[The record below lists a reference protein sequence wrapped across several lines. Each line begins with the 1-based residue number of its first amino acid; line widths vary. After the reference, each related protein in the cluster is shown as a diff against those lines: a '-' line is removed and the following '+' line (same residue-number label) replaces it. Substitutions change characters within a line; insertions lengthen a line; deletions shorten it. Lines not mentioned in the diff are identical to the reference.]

1 MNKKLNIFIASVIFA
16 VILWGSISLS
26 DSYYTNIEVKLTLT
40 NFPEGYT
47 TGSQLPE
54 NIKLRVRGQGWRL
67 VSINVGPETEFRVSV
82 GGDSGRQNIS
92 LYNYLESN
100 RWLLS
105 DVDIMNLYPD
115 SLNFFVER
123 VISKKLPVVSG
134 LELDFKPGYGLASEI
149 KLNPDSVIVKG
160 PLSYLRVRKEI
171 NTNSIPLG
179 LLDSRTSTEVNLDN
193 IPGFEYST
201 NLVDVVLDVQ
211 RIVDK
216 QFENISV
223 DVSNIPSGREVV
235 LLPNKININIR
246 GGIEILG
253 KLMPEQF
260 HAYVKYQTL
269 VQDTTGSVVP
279 EIILPK
285 NVALQFSKPDRLR
298 YVIRSF

>member
-16 VILWGSISLS
+16 IILWGSISLS

-47 TGSQLPE
+47 TGSQVPE

-67 VSINVGPETEFRVSV
+67 VPINVGPETEFRVSV

-92 LYNYLESN
+92 LNNYLESN

-105 DVDIMNLYPD
+105 DVDIINLYPD

-134 LELDFKPGYGLASEI
+134 FYLEFKPGYGLASEI

-160 PLSYLRVRKEI
+160 PLSHLRSRKEI
-171 NTNSIPLG
+171 KTNAIPLE
-179 LLDSRTSTEVNLDN
+179 LLDSRTSTEVTLEK
-193 IPGFEYST
+193 ITGFKYST

-216 QFENISV
+216 QFENILV
-223 DVSNIPSGREVV
+223 DVLDIPSGREVV
-235 LLPNKININIR
+235 LLPNKINISIR

-260 HAYVKYQTL
+260 HAHVKYQTL
-269 VQDTTGSVVP
+269 IEDTTGSVVP

>member
-1 MNKKLNIFIASVIFA
+1 MNKKLNIFIASIIFA
-16 VILWGSISLS
+16 AILWGSISLS
-26 DSYYTNIEVKLTLT
+26 DSYYTDIEVKLTLI
-40 NFPEGYT
+40 NFPEGYA
-47 TGSQLPE
+47 TGSPLPD
-54 NIKLRVRGQGWRL
+54 NIKLRVRGRGWRL

-82 GGDSGRQNIS
+82 GGDSGQHNIS

-105 DVDIMNLYPD
+105 DVDIINLYPD
-115 SLNFFVER
+115 SVNFFVER
-123 VISKKLPVVSG
+123 IISKKLPVVSG
-134 LELDFKPGYGLASEI
+134 IDLEFKPGYGLASEI
-149 KLNPDSVIVKG
+149 ILNPDSVIVKG
-160 PLSYLRVRKEI
+160 PLSYLKSRKEI
-171 NTNSIPLG
+171 ETSTIPLG
-179 LLDSRTSTEVNLDN
+179 ILDSKTSTEVNLVG
-193 IPGFEYST
+193 ITGFEYST
-201 NLVDVVLDVQ
+201 NLVEVVLDVQ

-223 DVSNIPSGREVV
+223 DVLDILSGSEVV

-269 VQDTTGSVVP
+269 IQDTTGSVVP

-285 NVALQFSKPDRLR
+285 NVTLQFSKPDRLR

>member
-1 MNKKLNIFIASVIFA
+1 VNKKLNIFIASVIFA
-16 VILWGSISLS
+16 FILWGSISLS

-40 NFPEGYT
+40 NFPKGYT
-47 TGSQLPE
+47 TGSPLPDK
-54 NIKLRVRGQGWRL
+54 IKLRVKGQGWRL

-82 GGDSGRQNIS
+82 GGDSGLHHIS

-105 DVDIMNLYPD
+105 NVDIKNLYPD
-115 SLNFFVER
+115 SLNFYIER
-123 VISKKLPVVSG
+123 IISKKLLIVSG
-134 LELDFKPGYGLASEI
+134 IDLEFKPGYGLASEI
-149 KLNPDSVIVKG
+149 IFNPDSVVVRG
-160 PLSYLRVRKEI
+160 PLSHLKSSKEI
-171 NTNSIPLG
+171 QTNTIPLG
-179 LLDSRTSTEVNLDN
+179 ILDSKTSIEVNLDR
-193 IPGFEYST
+193 IRGFEYST
-201 NLVDVVLDVQ
+201 NLIDVFLDIQ

-223 DVSNIPSGREVV
+223 EVIDIPSGSEVV

-269 VQDTTGSVVP
+269 IQDTTGSVVP
-279 EIILPK
+279 EITLPK
-285 NVALQFSKPDRLR
+285 NVTLQFSKPDRLR